1 MAIQPQRYGV
11 FSRAACVGLP
21 PGRRAVAADKG
32 RNGASAPM
40 LKSLRHTGPPA
51 GPRYRTARRNGGGR
65 VGLVAA
71 RAMPHRGGESVGL
84 SRTTVLDDGAPRARA
99 PCAARN
105 SARLLPSRL
114 PRSSGIGRGIGNGHF
129 GQASG
134 AADRGRVPEAPTG
147 RPAAL
152 AGWQGPPIVLRPSGR
167 VFADLRPSGRVFADL
182 RPSGRVFAER
192 SFSG

>member
-1 MAIQPQRYGV
+1 
-11 FSRAACVGLP
+11 
-21 PGRRAVAADKG
+21 
-32 RNGASAPM
+32 
-40 LKSLRHTGPPA
+40 
-51 GPRYRTARRNGGGR
+51 
-65 VGLVAA
+65 
-71 RAMPHRGGESVGL
+71 
-84 SRTTVLDDGAPRARA
+84 VLDDGAPRARLR
-99 PCAARN
+99 ARRGIPRVC
-105 SARLLPSRL
+105 SP
-114 PRSSGIGRGIGNGHF
+114 PGFRSSGIGRGIGNGHF